1 MEMRKCL
8 SCYGGLTEA
17 EQDFHAACARKIF
30 GAPEPPLLP
39 YSEADWEPLA
49 REAIQLQTT
58 ITGVQAKLSLHITGD
73 RQDAKRFTLVG
84 LQGGYILK
92 PPTIHYPQLPE
103 VEHLTMRLAEMAGIQ
118 TVPNSLIRM
127 QSGELAYL
135 TQRVDRTARGKL
147 AMEDLCQLSERLTE
161 DKYRGSYEQ
170 VARTILRYSAAPGLD
185 LVNFWEQVLFCF
197 LTGNADM
204 HLKNFSLLDKPG
216 WGMTLSPAYD
226 LVNTALV
233 NPADPEELA
242 LTLNGKKRK
251 LRKGDFVAAMT
262 ALRLDDPQQRN
273 IFRKME
279 RALPSWLET
288 IDASFLSAA
297 FRLRYTDL
305 LLERMGRLR

>member
-1 MEMRKCL
+1 MNKCL

-17 EQDFHAACARKIF
+17 EQDFHAACARKFF

-103 VEHLTMRLAEMAGIQ
+103 VEHLSMRLAEIAGIQ

-204 HLKNFSLLDKPG
+204 HLKNFSLLDRPG
-216 WGMTLSPAYD
+216 RGMTLSPAYD

-233 NPADPEELA
+233 NPSDPEELA